1 MALSAIA
8 HTAIRKSSQHSFCAT
23 AIVLASTSAEVL
35 YPRPL
40 TGCPVAVR
48 RCRRRPAT
56 CVPGTRPAPR
66 FKSGGV
72 ASNGRLLTR
81 PVALPRAAR
90 LGSRARK
97 TAGTEREHRTVQAA
111 HPDHAHAHAHTHNAA
126 AARTYT
132 TQGGW
137 VGGWASRWVIARSP
151 RPPPQRT
158 RPRSTNELH
167 SPRAAAARHTPPS
180 HTDTPT
186 TPTHTHTTQPPHAHA
201 RRRAGRW
208 VCLAVG
214 GVRALRPCGFVQNRT
229 FNSRSGGDGG
239 GGDAQRRMG
248 RARALDGQAG
258 GTAACAARRVRARR
272 GRAAWWASFAGLGGH
287 RARGRAAGRSGR
299 RGASDGRLMRLPRA

>member
-1 MALSAIA
+1 LALSAVA
-8 HTAIRKSSQHSFCAT
+8 HTATRKSSQHSFCAT

-56 CVPGTRPAPR
+56 CVSGTRPAPR

-111 HPDHAHAHAHTHNAA
+111 HPDHAHAHAHTHDAA

-167 SPRAAAARHTPPS
+167 SPRTAAARHTPPS
-180 HTDTPT
+180 HTNTPT

-208 VCLAVG
+208 AWRWAVCRRSGVRG
-214 GVRALRPCGFVQNRT
+214 GVLSCGGRYHLPLRSFSCGGTDARAK
-229 FNSRSGGDGG
+229 GDG
-239 GGDAQRRMG
+239 ATRATRATRR
-248 RARALDGQAG
+248 DG
-258 GTAACAARRVRARR
+258 ARR
-272 GRAAWWASFAGLGGH
+272 
-287 RARGRAAGRSGR
+287 
-299 RGASDGRLMRLPRA
+299 

>member
-1 MALSAIA
+1 MRNCNRSCLDICRGSPPE
-8 HTAIRKSSQHSFCAT
+8 
-23 AIVLASTSAEVL
+23 STQ
-35 YPRPL
+35 RPL

-56 CVPGTRPAPR
+56 CVPGTRPARR

-97 TAGTEREHRTVQAA
+97 NAGTEREHRTVQAA
-111 HPDHAHAHAHTHNAA
+111 HPDHTHAHAHMHDAA

-201 RRRAGRW
+201 RRGAGRW
-208 VCLAVG
+208 AWRWAVCRRSGVRG
-214 GVRALRPCGFVQNRT
+214 GVLSC
-229 FNSRSGGDGG
+229 
-239 GGDAQRRMG
+239 
-248 RARALDGQAG
+248 G
-258 GTAACAARRVRARR
+258 GTTFLCVRSRAAVRTRERRATGRR
-272 GRAAWWASFAGLGGH
+272 GRRGQRGGTGRVGRRPFDATPPGLNRGAGLVPGTQVAGG
-287 RARGRAAGRSGR
+287 GRAAAKQGTRER
-299 RGASDGRLMRLPRA
+299 DRGCTFL